1 VAQRVAQWLAQRIG
15 AALQQVAAGAQAGAH
30 AVWNEA
36 VWQWLN
42 CVVQQ
47 LAGRHRDGQS
57 SSSSSSARADCAT
70 STSMAASAP
79 AVISRF
85 NMVLLLVGSVSDP
98 WETS

>member
-1 VAQRVAQWLAQRIG
+1 
-15 AALQQVAAGAQAGAH
+15 LQQVGAGAH
-30 AVWNEA
+30 AVWKEAVWHGAAPQGDWKDA

-47 LAGRHRDGQS
+47 LAGRHRDGQSS

-85 NMVLLLVGSVSDP
+85 NMVLLLVGSVSDR
-98 WETS
+98 EESS